1 VTKGE
6 LSRYRGGR
14 NERRAGWNLRP
25 AYWDAVCGSMVF
37 VLGLLLGA
45 VATSSSARG
54 SDGLTEAVQ
63 ESKQALTEAVQES
76 KQALVD
82 MLTVRVALAEQNARR
97 QRERAEAVKWL
108 AAEDKARLAEMY
120 YRELMR
126 VGVFGDGMCSEH
138 VAAAMRAADRK
149 FARGER

>member
-54 SDGLTEAVQ
+54 SDGV
-63 ESKQALTEAVQES
+63 TEAVQES